1 MTADDVQLH
10 LMFLL
15 VHVRTTCFQIIIIVS
30 LQMTPHVCAS
40 TNYVICHFDYLPLK
54 IPQIHFIQ
62 SSSELTGYVSACP
75 LKETCCCWLSRSWMC
90 DLLYISWNSDE
101 SIVLLVSYRLHLTFD
116 SKCKTCHH
124 CVLHSSSGGWKP
136 LSLQG
141 CAAWTDRVLSR
152 FSHFFLF
159 LTWWLCRR
167 SCLSWLCLCL
177 CVWMMYELLLSM
189 IRWDPPLQWLTPVQA
204 QSSPWCL
211 WIHVVL
217 LCLCLCFLYLCFS

>member
-30 LQMTPHVCAS
+30 LQV
-40 TNYVICHFDYLPLK
+40 TNYVICHFDYLPSK

-124 CVLHSSSGGWKP
+124 CVFCTVPVEGEN
-136 LSLQG
+136 LSLCRAVQPG
-141 CAAWTDRVLSR
+141 QTAYSLDSHI
-152 FSHFFLF
+152 FS
-159 LTWWLCRR
+159 
-167 SCLSWLCLCL
+167 
-177 CVWMMYELLLSM
+177 
-189 IRWDPPLQWLTPVQA
+189 
-204 QSSPWCL
+204 
-211 WIHVVL
+211 
-217 LCLCLCFLYLCFS
+217 CF

>member
-30 LQMTPHVCAS
+30 LQV
-40 TNYVICHFDYLPLK
+40 TNYVICHFDYLPSK

-177 CVWMMYELLLSM
+177 CVWMMYELLIYDQMRSA
-189 IRWDPPLQWLTPVQA
+189 PPVTD
-204 QSSPWCL
+204 SSPGSELSLVSVDTCC
-211 WIHVVL
+211 VFVFMSL
-217 LCLCLCFLYLCFS
+217 LLVFVF

>member
-1 MTADDVQLH
+1 M
-10 LMFLL
+10 MFSCIWCFYWCMWEQHVFKLSLL
-15 VHVRTTCFQIIIIVS
+15 CLYKWPHTFVPQQI
-30 LQMTPHVCAS
+30 
-40 TNYVICHFDYLPLK
+40 ICHFDYLPSK

-141 CAAWTDRVLSR
+141 CAAWTDRHAL
-152 FSHFFLF
+152 
-159 LTWWLCRR
+159 
-167 SCLSWLCLCL
+167 
-177 CVWMMYELLLSM
+177 
-189 IRWDPPLQWLTPVQA
+189 
-204 QSSPWCL
+204 
-211 WIHVVL
+211 
-217 LCLCLCFLYLCFS
+217 

>member
-30 LQMTPHVCAS
+30 LQV
-40 TNYVICHFDYLPLK
+40 TNYVICHFDYLPSK

-62 SSSELTGYVSACP
+62 SSSELTGYVTACP

-177 CVWMMYELLLSM
+177 CVWMMYELLIYDQMRSA
-189 IRWDPPLQWLTPVQA
+189 PPVTD
-204 QSSPWCL
+204 SSPGSELSLVSVDTCC
-211 WIHVVL
+211 VFVFMSL
-217 LCLCLCFLYLCFS
+217 LLVFVF

>member
-15 VHVRTTCFQIIIIVS
+15 VHVRTKCFQIIIIVS

-40 TNYVICHFDYLPLK
+40 TNYVICHFDYLPSK

-124 CVLHSSSGGWKP
+124 CVFCTVPVEGEN
-136 LSLQG
+136 LSLSAG
-141 CAAWTDRVLSR
+141 LCSLDRQTCSLDSHI
-152 FSHFFLF
+152 FS
-159 LTWWLCRR
+159 
-167 SCLSWLCLCL
+167 
-177 CVWMMYELLLSM
+177 
-189 IRWDPPLQWLTPVQA
+189 
-204 QSSPWCL
+204 
-211 WIHVVL
+211 
-217 LCLCLCFLYLCFS
+217 CF